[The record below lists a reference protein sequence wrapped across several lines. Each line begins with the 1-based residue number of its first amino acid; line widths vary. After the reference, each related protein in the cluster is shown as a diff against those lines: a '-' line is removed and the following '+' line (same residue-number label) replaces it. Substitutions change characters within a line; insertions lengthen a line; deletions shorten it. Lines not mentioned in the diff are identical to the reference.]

1 MYFLRES
8 ELKFKYNKLKYYQK
22 LEKFFEIYS
31 LLIDSEVE
39 FDLLKSDE
47 FLNNDDLN
55 KYFEGEDE
63 EDI

>member
-22 LEKFFEIYS
+22 LEKFLEIYS

>member
-22 LEKFFEIYS
+22 LENFFEIYS

>member
-8 ELKFKYNKLKYYQK
+8 ELKFKYNKIKYYQK